1 MISRHKFYQVW
12 KNINQRCNNPKN
24 KWFIDYWARGIKVE
38 WNSFEEFKNDLYES
52 YVEHIKEY
60 GEKETTIDRIDYNG
74 NYCKEN
80 CRWATNIEQANN
92 TRKNVGV
99 YKLAREEWI
108 PIWTVSYWF
117 YKKWLNIN
125 EIREKFKEKRNKS
138 DF

>member
-99 YKLAREEWI
+99 PVKSQYFQLVA
-108 PIWTVSYWF
+108 TVQRVQVWA
-117 YKKWLNIN
+117 
-125 EIREKFKEKRNKS
+125 
-138 DF
+138 